1 MPRHINNP
9 TAATVKHKIRQEI
22 FLHSWIVLSRPVD
35 TPHVL
40 SVDGP
45 TQPSVGQHGLGTL
58 AALIS
63 IVFGEGAIGDECVP
77 VLSPPEGVGDLGKE
91 MAVGD

>member
-58 AALIS
+58 AAVICT
-63 IVFGEGAIGDECVP
+63 IFGKRAVGNEGVP